1 MLLLITV
8 RISRFILSYLLH
20 SLKEKVRHL
29 KDMYEERQKNPEIR
43 RMGSLLPVQKK
54 LSVEFNKH
62 RTELVS
68 MIVMC
73 LQFLQNF

>member
-1 MLLLITV
+1 
-8 RISRFILSYLLH
+8 
-20 SLKEKVRHL
+20 
-29 KDMYEERQKNPEIR
+29 MYEERQKNPEIR